1 MCFPKTPVYAHLDA
15 RSRLPLIMRFSCNR
29 YKRSQTFPDACL
41 SNPPRSSADKSLKQD
56 KTHEA
61 KPSRFPTR
69 SLAECCKINND
80 PFNAKNVSKANQRPS
95 TLPQSSNPFLASAS
109 PTAFTQSTLTTI
121 PALTTPMTTIPT
133 HIPVQIP
140 LNPHPAPNANPIPS
154 GKLTP

>member
-15 RSRLPLIMRFSCNR
+15 RSRLPLIMRFSCNG
-29 YKRSQTFPDACL
+29 YKRSQTFPGVRPTN
-41 SNPPRSSADKSLKQD
+41 SPRSSADKSLKQD

-80 PFNAKNVSKANQRPS
+80 PFNAKIDSKANQRPS
-95 TLPQSSNPFLASAS
+95 TLHQSSSPFLASAS

-121 PALTTPMTTIPT
+121 PALTTPMTIIPT

-140 LNPHPAPNANPIPS
+140 FNPHPAPNANQIPN
-154 GKLTP
+154 GKLKP